1 MLYVALRAPH
11 LGIGVRGID
20 EFGRMRGAIVALLAG
35 LIGDVAEC
43 FGMAGLAAL
52 LKQRVSFGERLF
64 GDGVAAATHTHHQR
78 HTCQG
83 GYDEERP
90 GEPLAQETE

>member
-1 MLYVALRAPH
+1 MLHVALRAAH

-35 LIGDVAEC
+35 LIGDTAEC
-43 FGMAGLAAL
+43 FGVAGLAAL
-52 LKQRVSFGERLF
+52 LKQRVSIGERPA
-64 GDGVAAATHTHHQR
+64 GDGVTAATHAHHER

-83 GYDEERP
+83 GYDEQRP
-90 GEPLAQETE
+90 GEPLA